1 MNPTKLLFKFAIYL
15 AVSSVVFADDWP
27 QWRGMNRDGIS
38 RETNLLKEWPEEGP
52 KLIWSFE
59 GLGAGYS
66 SVAVSK
72 SVIFTTGEI
81 DANEAVFALDIN
93 GNLLWKTTYG
103 PRWKD
108 SYQAMRSTP
117 TIDGDNIYVVSGMGK
132 VVCLERKTGNIVW
145 SANPVEQFSAE
156 YHRWGIADSPLII
169 DDMVICSPG
178 GENASVVAYH
188 KLTGKLIWQSHGLS
202 DVASFCSPILVER
215 GGKKII
221 VTTLSETF
229 VGIDASNGR
238 TLWKD
243 TFNDYQDD
251 PKDINPVS
259 PVYYNGSIYTTSGYD
274 DGGALY
280 DLSEDGLSISRRW
293 ADETLDVHI
302 GGVVLVDGYIYG
314 ANWLSNSKGNWVC
327 LEWKTGKVMYEEKWM
342 NKGSIIFADGLL
354 YCYTEKKGEV
364 GLVRPTPDKFSLV
377 SHFKIP
383 LGSGQRWAH
392 PAISDGRLYIRRGE
406 ALMVFDIK

>member
-1 MNPTKLLFKFAIYL
+1 MNPTKFLFKFAIYL
-15 AVSSVVFADDWP
+15 AVSAMVFADDWP

-38 RETNLLKEWPEEGP
+38 HETNLLKKWPEEGP
-52 KLIWSFE
+52 KLIWSYE

-72 SVIFTTGEI
+72 NVIFTTGEI
-81 DANEAVFALDIN
+81 DANEAVFALDLN
-93 GNLLWKTTYG
+93 GKLLWKTTYG

-117 TIDGDNIYVVSGMGK
+117 TVDGDNIYVVSGMGK

-156 YHRWGIADSPLII
+156 YHKWGIADSPLII
-169 DDMVICSPG
+169 DDMIICTPG
-178 GENASVVAYH
+178 GENASLVAYH

-202 DVASFCSPILVER
+202 DVASFCSPILVAR

-221 VTTLSETF
+221 VTMLSETF
-229 VGIDASNGR
+229 VGIDASNGKI
-238 TLWKD
+238 LWKD
-243 TFNDYQDD
+243 TFEDYQDD

-259 PVYYNGSIYTTSGYD
+259 PVYHNGSIYTTSGYD

-293 ADETLDVHI
+293 TDETLDTHI

-342 NKGSIIFADGLL
+342 NKGSIIFADGML